1 MNPINKREDLAMGSD
16 SKAPVLFKDEYE
28 LWVARFRLFIKRK
41 DKSNLILKS
50 IDYGAKP
57 LPMHTVNGT
66 RVVKEVEEMDE
77 AEKTQYLIDLEAQN
91 CLIQA
96 IPNDIYRKLDS
107 YDDSAKS
114 IWDQLE
120 KIMLGSKVGNQL
132 RITTLMDKYEN
143 FKMKDGESLEDAYD
157 RFVILMNDMKK
168 NRIPRSEMDFSVKFI
183 NNLSLEWK
191 PFTRFVK
198 QHKALNELKVYEVY
212 ENLKLFEEEVEEA
225 VLEKQKKEKA
235 EQESLALLTERK
247 KGKRVI
253 KKGKANVFEV
263 DDEEDEEESEDEERD
278 LMFQSLLTLTE
289 AYKKKYYNRSG
300 SNNRK
305 GAFRGRSL
313 IRSGNQNQ
321 GQMYAPRTQGTYID
335 IYATK
340 GVEEEK
346 EAVEVADEK
355 KKNENITCFK
365 CGKKGH
371 VARVCP
377 AKMSKVEIL
386 RKKLELAEKQEQG
399 LVLMAD
405 DEEWLD
411 VSDTEDQAQMCFMG
425 LLEEESDEEEA
436 EVSDPLMVNDS
447 KFIEYKNKLLEMTNP
462 IHMKNQEMEVVISKQ
477 NQEITDLTQ
486 QRDSLFSTVEKLN
499 ESVTELE
506 DLKQQNKILKSEID
520 FLTLSLNSE
529 KDNVTSLNKTISEL
543 NFKLY
548 KIGQSEHT
556 FFLNKPYADR
566 DLFSKEGLG
575 FKNPQYLKK
584 ALEEK
589 PAFYNLTDLRM
600 SARFP
605 ILKGFEMNEEFSE
618 MQEMKKHDPLYH
630 GDKYHRVKFVYSSEN
645 LRIKSPNTMNTSE
658 MFLQSESQ
666 CEYDGILKPYVP
678 TLELEDKISKLERK
692 IKELSEQ
699 NDILLS
705 KNKNFLTWNSSET
718 DSKDLVSEILD
729 DLVSSVSNSIFDIPD
744 SQSDSASKDSSI
756 TQKSFSKLYSDGL
769 DDVQE
774 ELFRVVTSDGYVEYK
789 EASAI
794 SSTDVVKPYQL
805 ESDDDTQ
812 PVISETSKPQNTTTS
827 QFTNGSSSPISL
839 ISSDNSDSNEIA
851 CLNKKHESYKKQAEN
866 TINQLRVE
874 LARQKC
880 DSKFWLSKCT
890 SLTKSHDRLVDRLS
904 VYEEGLH
911 YAGKSQTIEAPAVT
925 ESYLKSIRFTQ
936 GVKSMLRNF
945 QKQLDLKKNIITQSQ
960 TSHTK
965 PKPFDICANVSAE
978 RVVHASKKR
987 QKKKPRIQSR
997 KDSSSMQF
1005 SSNVVTPINRRS
1017 HFLFNK
1023 SHVPFHTTMINKKAT
1038 MISSTSSNSQHMDET
1053 HTKFI
1058 NSSELHSS
1066 VSTFVPFRKSIASHK
1081 WYLDSG
1087 CSKHMTGRKEILS
1100 NYTEEYGGSVK
1111 FGNNELAP
1119 VVGHG
1124 DIVCKDITIQ
1134 NVAHVVGL
1142 NHNLFSIGKF
1152 CDKDLEVYFKKR
1164 RCVVR
1169 TEAGR
1174 ELLVGSRRTNLYT
1187 IRLQHKLQ
1195 SMSPCF
1201 LTRSSLRQAVL
1212 WHKRLSHLNFRYIDK
1227 IVKHQLVSGIPMI
1240 KFEQEEMCPGCE
1252 KGKMKRVSHPPK
1264 PEQGS
1269 KSPLSLLHMDLCG
1282 PMKFQSLAG
1291 RKYILVIVDDFSRYT
1306 WTKFLKSKDET
1317 SSLII
1322 NFIKAVQNGVVE
1334 RRNRTL
1340 VEAAR
1345 SMLAESQLPQYLWA
1359 EAVNTACYTQNR
1371 SIIHRRFGKTPYH
1384 ILFGRVPSVGH
1395 FKVFGCKCFVLN
1407 ESENRGKFGPKSD
1420 ELIFVGYS
1428 ESSIA
1433 YRVLNKQKRVVSE
1446 SINVRFDPIT
1456 ELSSD
1461 CVDPA
1466 LLRPDE
1472 MIMILNLYLVNRFQ
1486 DQDQE
1491 TNESVLQSTDLVTY
1505 LGPTSGIRADTSSH
1519 FLLKK
1524 NLVILSL
1531 LILWLFKLRIT
1542 TLIPAL
1548 LESLLGLT
1556 KTTSLF
1562 GKPGWNFSSLVLIP
1576 RFLTFWN
1583 DEDRRLVN
1591 IDTKARSLI
1600 AMSLPDDVFHSVC
1613 HLRSAKEI
1621 WDTLCVQYEG
1631 TAVLMESR
1639 KIFLVRQY
1647 ESFIHQKD
1655 ETLSQLHQ
1663 RFNCLLIDLKTI
1675 GTTYSNSEVVTKFME
1690 ALPEHWEIYTSCL
1703 TMSKDIKT
1711 LTLSELYGILLNRE
1725 QQKKLKKNLIRD
1737 SKESKSTS
1745 VALVSD
1751 SVPPVAATSSSV
1763 TITELESS
1771 DSDMSEDPEFNES
1784 LALLTKSFKKF
1795 AKKGNFHKKK
1805 HLSITDKPKSDPV
1818 DKATAICYN
1827 CQGKGHFAND
1837 CRYRKSQFAPSSAK
1851 SSSKNPKYQR
1861 LKEKYKK
1868 MKTQRKGKGL
1878 IAEDCDWDDVSSD
1891 DSSDEE
1897 DTQVPLMAII
1907 EEPML
1912 ALMAKIEEVPEEIPP
1927 QDPKASSSTT
1937 PEASTSATGSS
1948 SQVPIPLIPLESLT
1962 QLDLVTLDLYKALNG
1977 KTSAEKMNIDLR
1989 GQLKECQEKLKQL
2002 TIVEENYKDQV
2013 SVNKTLCIERELA
2026 LAAKEKALAQLNAE
2040 KVTIKGWSDASEKVD
2055 EILASGRPDK
2065 SKRGLGFF
2073 RGYKK
2078 EETKSDSSML
2088 KFGKFVSSIPLPN
2101 TSENTPSS
2109 SSSNTHPEGAPK
2121 SKKKTVKDKSKTETP
2136 SKTKSPKPKNKVLG
2150 GGPSVSGTKSLSQ
2163 SSAPRLK
2170 IDLKQT
2176 TKEKTPIP
2184 PMSNAKGILGAGPAH
2199 LKFKNFLDH
2208 TKRFQY
2214 RKCYHCGL
2222 NDHIASK
2229 CSVATKAE
2237 KSAKVK
2243 KIPKTEKSVKGKKV
2257 VKTVSSVKTPASC
2270 TDTSV
2275 KADTDSTSP
2284 TDNSGSIDKGIWYLD
2299 SGCSR
2304 HMTGSKSVL
2313 TNYREERGPAV
2324 TFGGNGKGQTR
2335 GYGTLTNGVTTFKR
2349 VAYVEGLMH
2358 NLLSISQLC
2367 DKNHK
2372 VSFSKKK
2379 CKVKNRK
2386 KEVILNGVRHADIYI
2401 INMNTS
2407 TDNFCFVSRAS
2418 SDMNWLWHKR
2428 LSHLNFKTLNQLCIN
2443 NLVIGLPDY
2452 RYTKESLCAACEKGK
2467 QTRASFKSKQIS
2479 SISSPLQLLH
2489 MDLFGPVNVQSIG
2502 GKKYTLVIVDE
2513 YSRYTWVFFLRAKS
2527 DAPEEIILFV
2537 RKMEK
2542 LNNLTVRSIRSDH
2555 GTEFKNSTLE
2565 SFFEQKGIS
2574 QNFSSVRTPQQNGVA
2589 ERRNRTLI
2597 EAARSM
2603 LSEANLTT
2611 QLWAEAVNTACY
2623 TQNRSLIVKRFRRT
2637 VYELFRNRKPS
2648 IKHLHIFGCVCYI
2661 LNNKDSLGKFDSKSD
2676 DGIFLGYSSI
2686 SKTYRVFNKR
2696 RQAIE
2701 ETIHVKFDESG
2712 PTFPHPND
2720 NTEINQWADSFF
2732 QVPEPP
2738 IADPSPQD
2746 LPDGFEENPIPP
2758 SEITTPPLINATPIT
2773 QITPPEPDQPT
2784 NSEDFSQ
2791 STVSEP
2797 SPTNLL
2803 PDPSSNEAST
2813 SGQVYQPPA
2822 LRWTKDHP
2830 IDQVLG
2836 NPSSGVKTR
2845 RQAGNVCLYVNFISE
2860 NEPKEIDDA
2869 LRDPAWVSAMQEELA
2884 EFIRNNVWLLV
2895 PRPRKRTI
2903 IGSKWIFRN
2912 KLDEI
2917 GTIIRNKARLVAQ
2930 GYRQEEGIDYDETFA
2945 PVARLEAIRLFLAFA
2960 AHMNFKVYQMD
2971 IKNAFLN
2978 GKLNEEVYVAQ
2989 PPGFVDPKFP
2999 DHVYKLNKALYGL
3012 KQAPRAWYDTLST
3025 FLLSKGF
3032 VRGKIDSTLFL
3043 KKYPKHILLVQIYV
3057 DDIIFGSTNPKLCE
3071 KFELLMKSEYKMSMM
3086 GELTFFLGLQIKQSE
3101 KGIFINQ
3108 GKYVH
3113 EMLKKF
3119 DLTSCTPMKTPM
3131 APPLSL
3137 DKDSKGKP
3145 VDVTLYR
3152 GMIGSLLYL
3161 TASRPDIM
3169 YSTCLCARYQAEPKE
3184 SHLTAVKRIFRYL
3197 KGTPNMGLWYSKDSG
3212 FDLTAYSDSD
3222 FAGCKIDRKSTTG
3235 GCHLLGG
3242 KLVSWTSKKQNSVS
3256 TSTAEAE
3263 YVAAG
3268 ICCAQVLWLRNQL
3281 QDYDIQLSKIPI
3293 YCDNTSAIA
3302 IANNPVLHSKTKHI
3316 EVRYHFI
3323 RDHVM
3328 NGDIELHFVPT
3339 EYQLADLFTKP
3350 LDVTRFNM
3358 LLSELGMLNPEE

>member
-1 MNPINKREDLAMGSD
+1 MALQAKDNYFDTGSAGKPPRFNKDNFSLWKTRMELFLSGSD
-16 SKAPVLFKDEYE
+16 PQIPYFLE
-28 LWVARFRLFIKRK
+28 
-41 DKSNLILKS
+41 
-50 IDYGAKP
+50 
-57 LPMHTVNGT
+57 NG
-66 RVVKEVEEMDE
+66 
-77 AEKTQYLIDLEAQN
+77 
-91 CLIQA
+91 
-96 IPNDIYRKLDS
+96 P
-107 YDDSAKS
+107 
-114 IWDQLE
+114 
-120 KIMLGSKVGNQL
+120 
-132 RITTLMDKYEN
+132 
-143 FKMKDGESLEDAYD
+143 
-157 RFVILMNDMKK
+157 
-168 NRIPRSEMDFSVKFI
+168 
-183 NNLSLEWK
+183 
-191 PFTRFVK
+191 
-198 QHKALNELKVYEVY
+198 H
-212 ENLKLFEEEVEEA
+212 
-225 VLEKQKKEKA
+225 
-235 EQESLALLTERK
+235 
-247 KGKRVI
+247 
-253 KKGKANVFEV
+253 
-263 DDEEDEEESEDEERD
+263 
-278 LMFQSLLTLTE
+278 
-289 AYKKKYYNRSG
+289 
-300 SNNRK
+300 
-305 GAFRGRSL
+305 
-313 IRSGNQNQ
+313 
-321 GQMYAPRTQGTYID
+321 
-335 IYATK
+335 
-340 GVEEEK
+340 
-346 EAVEVADEK
+346 
-355 KKNENITCFK
+355 
-365 CGKKGH
+365 
-371 VARVCP
+371 
-377 AKMSKVEIL
+377 
-386 RKKLELAEKQEQG
+386 
-399 LVLMAD
+399 
-405 DEEWLD
+405 
-411 VSDTEDQAQMCFMG
+411 
-425 LLEEESDEEEA
+425 
-436 EVSDPLMVNDS
+436 
-447 KFIEYKNKLLEMTNP
+447 
-462 IHMKNQEMEVVISKQ
+462 
-477 NQEITDLTQ
+477 
-486 QRDSLFSTVEKLN
+486 
-499 ESVTELE
+499 
-506 DLKQQNKILKSEID
+506 
-520 FLTLSLNSE
+520 
-529 KDNVTSLNKTISEL
+529 
-543 NFKLY
+543 
-548 KIGQSEHT
+548 
-556 FFLNKPYADR
+556 
-566 DLFSKEGLG
+566 
-575 FKNPQYLKK
+575 
-584 ALEEK
+584 
-589 PAFYNLTDLRM
+589 
-600 SARFP
+600 
-605 ILKGFEMNEEFSE
+605 
-618 MQEMKKHDPLYH
+618 
-630 GDKYHRVKFVYSSEN
+630 
-645 LRIKSPNTMNTSE
+645 
-658 MFLQSESQ
+658 
-666 CEYDGILKPYVP
+666 VP
-678 TLELEDKISKLERK
+678 TQTVHPIPAAGGQPAVPEREL
-692 IKELSEQ
+692 
-699 NDILLS
+699 
-705 KNKNFLTWNSSET
+705 
-718 DSKDLVSEILD
+718 
-729 DLVSSVSNSIFDIPD
+729 
-744 SQSDSASKDSSI
+744 
-756 TQKSFSKLYSDGL
+756 
-769 DDVQE
+769 
-774 ELFRVVTSDGYVEYK
+774 
-789 EASAI
+789 
-794 SSTDVVKPYQL
+794 VKP
-805 ESDDDTQ
+805 
-812 PVISETSKPQNTTTS
+812 
-827 QFTNGSSSPISL
+827 
-839 ISSDNSDSNEIA
+839 
-851 CLNKKHESYKKQAEN
+851 
-866 TINQLRVE
+866 
-874 LARQKC
+874 
-880 DSKFWLSKCT
+880 
-890 SLTKSHDRLVDRLS
+890 
-904 VYEEGLH
+904 
-911 YAGKSQTIEAPAVT
+911 VT
-925 ESYLKSIRFTQ
+925 
-936 GVKSMLRNF
+936 
-945 QKQLDLKKNIITQSQ
+945 D
-960 TSHTK
+960 
-965 PKPFDICANVSAE
+965 
-978 RVVHASKKR
+978 
-987 QKKKPRIQSR
+987 
-997 KDSSSMQF
+997 
-1005 SSNVVTPINRRS
+1005 
-1017 HFLFNK
+1017 
-1023 SHVPFHTTMINKKAT
+1023 
-1038 MISSTSSNSQHMDET
+1038 
-1053 HTKFI
+1053 
-1058 NSSELHSS
+1058 
-1066 VSTFVPFRKSIASHK
+1066 
-1081 WYLDSG
+1081 
-1087 CSKHMTGRKEILS
+1087 
-1100 NYTEEYGGSVK
+1100 
-1111 FGNNELAP
+1111 
-1119 VVGHG
+1119 
-1124 DIVCKDITIQ
+1124 
-1134 NVAHVVGL
+1134 
-1142 NHNLFSIGKF
+1142 
-1152 CDKDLEVYFKKR
+1152 
-1164 RCVVR
+1164 
-1169 TEAGR
+1169 
-1174 ELLVGSRRTNLYT
+1174 
-1187 IRLQHKLQ
+1187 
-1195 SMSPCF
+1195 
-1201 LTRSSLRQAVL
+1201 
-1212 WHKRLSHLNFRYIDK
+1212 
-1227 IVKHQLVSGIPMI
+1227 
-1240 KFEQEEMCPGCE
+1240 
-1252 KGKMKRVSHPPK
+1252 
-1264 PEQGS
+1264 
-1269 KSPLSLLHMDLCG
+1269 
-1282 PMKFQSLAG
+1282 
-1291 RKYILVIVDDFSRYT
+1291 
-1306 WTKFLKSKDET
+1306 
-1317 SSLII
+1317 
-1322 NFIKAVQNGVVE
+1322 
-1334 RRNRTL
+1334 
-1340 VEAAR
+1340 
-1345 SMLAESQLPQYLWA
+1345 
-1359 EAVNTACYTQNR
+1359 
-1371 SIIHRRFGKTPYH
+1371 
-1384 ILFGRVPSVGH
+1384 
-1395 FKVFGCKCFVLN
+1395 
-1407 ESENRGKFGPKSD
+1407 
-1420 ELIFVGYS
+1420 
-1428 ESSIA
+1428 
-1433 YRVLNKQKRVVSE
+1433 
-1446 SINVRFDPIT
+1446 
-1456 ELSSD
+1456 
-1461 CVDPA
+1461 
-1466 LLRPDE
+1466 
-1472 MIMILNLYLVNRFQ
+1472 
-1486 DQDQE
+1486 
-1491 TNESVLQSTDLVTY
+1491 
-1505 LGPTSGIRADTSSH
+1505 
-1519 FLLKK
+1519 
-1524 NLVILSL
+1524 
-1531 LILWLFKLRIT
+1531 
-1542 TLIPAL
+1542 
-1548 LESLLGLT
+1548 
-1556 KTTSLF
+1556 
-1562 GKPGWNFSSLVLIP
+1562 
-1576 RFLTFWN
+1576 WN

-1703 TMSKDIKT
+1703 TMSKDINT

-1751 SVPPVAATSSSV
+1751 SVPPVAASSSSV

-1784 LALLTKSFKKF
+1784 LALLTRSFKKF

-1805 HLSITDKPKSDPV
+1805 HLSITDKPKSDST

-1897 DTQVPLMAII
+1897 DTQVALMAII
-1907 EEPML
+1907 EEPTL

-1927 QDPKASSSTT
+1927 QDPEASSSTT
-1937 PEASTSATGSS
+1937 PEASTSATDSS
-1948 SQVPIPLIPLESLT
+1948 SQ
-1962 QLDLVTLDLYKALNG
+1962 
-1977 KTSAEKMNIDLR
+1977 
-1989 GQLKECQEKLKQL
+1989 
-2002 TIVEENYKDQV
+2002 
-2013 SVNKTLCIERELA
+2013 
-2026 LAAKEKALAQLNAE
+2026 
-2040 KVTIKGWSDASEKVD
+2040 
-2055 EILASGRPDK
+2055 
-2065 SKRGLGFF
+2065 
-2073 RGYKK
+2073 
-2078 EETKSDSSML
+2078 
-2088 KFGKFVSSIPLPN
+2088 
-2101 TSENTPSS
+2101 
-2109 SSSNTHPEGAPK
+2109 
-2121 SKKKTVKDKSKTETP
+2121 
-2136 SKTKSPKPKNKVLG
+2136 
-2150 GGPSVSGTKSLSQ
+2150 
-2163 SSAPRLK
+2163 
-2170 IDLKQT
+2170 
-2176 TKEKTPIP
+2176 
-2184 PMSNAKGILGAGPAH
+2184 
-2199 LKFKNFLDH
+2199 
-2208 TKRFQY
+2208 
-2214 RKCYHCGL
+2214 
-2222 NDHIASK
+2222 
-2229 CSVATKAE
+2229 
-2237 KSAKVK
+2237 
-2243 KIPKTEKSVKGKKV
+2243 
-2257 VKTVSSVKTPASC
+2257 
-2270 TDTSV
+2270 
-2275 KADTDSTSP
+2275 
-2284 TDNSGSIDKGIWYLD
+2284 DKGIWYLD

-2324 TFGGNGKGQTR
+2324 TFGGNGRGQTR

-2418 SDMNWLWHKR
+2418 TDMNWLWHKR

-2443 NLVIGLPDY
+2443 NLVIGLPDF
-2452 RYTKESLCAACEKGK
+2452 RYTKESLCSACEKGK

-2603 LSEANLTT
+2603 LSEANLAT
-2611 QLWAEAVNTACY
+2611 QFWAEAVNTACY

-2637 VYELFRNRKPS
+2637 AYELFRNRKPS

-2661 LNNKDSLGKFDSKSD
+2661 LNNKDNLGKFDSKSD

-2746 LPDGFEENPIPP
+2746 LPDGFEEDPLPP
-2758 SEITTPPLINATPIT
+2758 TDITTPPLINATPIT

-2791 STVSEP
+2791 TTVSEP

-2917 GTIIRNKARLVAQ
+2917 GTIIRNKARLMAQ

>member
-1 MNPINKREDLAMGSD
+1 MYRLNAFSFDTA
-16 SKAPVLFKDEYE
+16 E
-28 LWVARFRLFIKRK
+28 L
-41 DKSNLILKS
+41 
-50 IDYGAKP
+50 
-57 LPMHTVNGT
+57 M
-66 RVVKEVEEMDE
+66 
-77 AEKTQYLIDLEAQN
+77 
-91 CLIQA
+91 
-96 IPNDIYRKLDS
+96 KL
-107 YDDSAKS
+107 
-114 IWDQLE
+114 
-120 KIMLGSKVGNQL
+120 M
-132 RITTLMDKYEN
+132 R
-143 FKMKDGESLEDAYD
+143 
-157 RFVILMNDMKK
+157 
-168 NRIPRSEMDFSVKFI
+168 
-183 NNLSLEWK
+183 
-191 PFTRFVK
+191 
-198 QHKALNELKVYEVY
+198 
-212 ENLKLFEEEVEEA
+212 
-225 VLEKQKKEKA
+225 
-235 EQESLALLTERK
+235 
-247 KGKRVI
+247 
-253 KKGKANVFEV
+253 
-263 DDEEDEEESEDEERD
+263 
-278 LMFQSLLTLTE
+278 
-289 AYKKKYYNRSG
+289 
-300 SNNRK
+300 
-305 GAFRGRSL
+305 
-313 IRSGNQNQ
+313 
-321 GQMYAPRTQGTYID
+321 
-335 IYATK
+335 
-340 GVEEEK
+340 
-346 EAVEVADEK
+346 
-355 KKNENITCFK
+355 
-365 CGKKGH
+365 
-371 VARVCP
+371 
-377 AKMSKVEIL
+377 
-386 RKKLELAEKQEQG
+386 
-399 LVLMAD
+399 
-405 DEEWLD
+405 
-411 VSDTEDQAQMCFMG
+411 
-425 LLEEESDEEEA
+425 
-436 EVSDPLMVNDS
+436 
-447 KFIEYKNKLLEMTNP
+447 
-462 IHMKNQEMEVVISKQ
+462 Q
-477 NQEITDLTQ
+477 NQELMQ
-486 QRDSLFSTVEKLN
+486 QLMPWSMGMHSQY
-499 ESVTELE
+499 S
-506 DLKQQNKILKSEID
+506 SASGH
-520 FLTLSLNSE
+520 LS
-529 KDNVTSLNKTISEL
+529 
-543 NFKLY
+543 
-548 KIGQSEHT
+548 
-556 FFLNKPYADR
+556 
-566 DLFSKEGLG
+566 
-575 FKNPQYLKK
+575 
-584 ALEEK
+584 
-589 PAFYNLTDLRM
+589 
-600 SARFP
+600 SAR
-605 ILKGFEMNEEFSE
+605 IKL
-618 MQEMKKHDPLYH
+618 LA
-630 GDKYHRVKFVYSSEN
+630 SSG
-645 LRIKSPNTMNTSE
+645 LLGSTTLDHVSCLICKLGKQHALPFQPND
-658 MFLQSESQ
+658 FQ
-666 CEYDGILKPYVP
+666 
-678 TLELEDKISKLERK
+678 
-692 IKELSEQ
+692 
-699 NDILLS
+699 
-705 KNKNFLTWNSSET
+705 
-718 DSKDLVSEILD
+718 
-729 DLVSSVSNSIFDIPD
+729 
-744 SQSDSASKDSSI
+744 SASSFDLIHSDVWGPTPHPSI
-756 TQKSFSKLYSDGL
+756 GGAF
-769 DDVQE
+769 
-774 ELFRVVTSDGYVEYK
+774 
-789 EASAI
+789 
-794 SSTDVVKPYQL
+794 
-805 ESDDDTQ
+805 
-812 PVISETSKPQNTTTS
+812 
-827 QFTNGSSSPISL
+827 SL
-839 ISSDNSDSNEIA
+839 I
-851 CLNKKHESYKKQAEN
+851 K
-866 TINQLRVE
+866 T
-874 LARQKC
+874 
-880 DSKFWLSKCT
+880 
-890 SLTKSHDRLVDRLS
+890 
-904 VYEEGLH
+904 
-911 YAGKSQTIEAPAVT
+911 
-925 ESYLKSIRFTQ
+925 
-936 GVKSMLRNF
+936 
-945 QKQLDLKKNIITQSQ
+945 
-960 TSHTK
+960 
-965 PKPFDICANVSAE
+965 
-978 RVVHASKKR
+978 
-987 QKKKPRIQSR
+987 KKPS
-997 KDSSSMQF
+997 
-1005 SSNVVTPINRRS
+1005 
-1017 HFLFNK
+1017 
-1023 SHVPFHTTMINKKAT
+1023 
-1038 MISSTSSNSQHMDET
+1038 
-1053 HTKFI
+1053 
-1058 NSSELHSS
+1058 
-1066 VSTFVPFRKSIASHK
+1066 
-1081 WYLDSG
+1081 
-1087 CSKHMTGRKEILS
+1087 
-1100 NYTEEYGGSVK
+1100 
-1111 FGNNELAP
+1111 
-1119 VVGHG
+1119 
-1124 DIVCKDITIQ
+1124 
-1134 NVAHVVGL
+1134 
-1142 NHNLFSIGKF
+1142 
-1152 CDKDLEVYFKKR
+1152 
-1164 RCVVR
+1164 
-1169 TEAGR
+1169 
-1174 ELLVGSRRTNLYT
+1174 
-1187 IRLQHKLQ
+1187 
-1195 SMSPCF
+1195 
-1201 LTRSSLRQAVL
+1201 
-1212 WHKRLSHLNFRYIDK
+1212 
-1227 IVKHQLVSGIPMI
+1227 
-1240 KFEQEEMCPGCE
+1240 
-1252 KGKMKRVSHPPK
+1252 
-1264 PEQGS
+1264 
-1269 KSPLSLLHMDLCG
+1269 
-1282 PMKFQSLAG
+1282 
-1291 RKYILVIVDDFSRYT
+1291 
-1306 WTKFLKSKDET
+1306 
-1317 SSLII
+1317 
-1322 NFIKAVQNGVVE
+1322 
-1334 RRNRTL
+1334 
-1340 VEAAR
+1340 
-1345 SMLAESQLPQYLWA
+1345 
-1359 EAVNTACYTQNR
+1359 
-1371 SIIHRRFGKTPYH
+1371 
-1384 ILFGRVPSVGH
+1384 
-1395 FKVFGCKCFVLN
+1395 
-1407 ESENRGKFGPKSD
+1407 
-1420 ELIFVGYS
+1420 
-1428 ESSIA
+1428 
-1433 YRVLNKQKRVVSE
+1433 
-1446 SINVRFDPIT
+1446 
-1456 ELSSD
+1456 
-1461 CVDPA
+1461 
-1466 LLRPDE
+1466 
-1472 MIMILNLYLVNRFQ
+1472 
-1486 DQDQE
+1486 
-1491 TNESVLQSTDLVTY
+1491 
-1505 LGPTSGIRADTSSH
+1505 
-1519 FLLKK
+1519 K
-1524 NLVILSL
+1524 NLVILSSYSM
-1531 LILWLFKLRIT
+1531 
-1542 TLIPAL
+1542 AL
-1548 LESLLGLT
+1548 QAKDNYFDTGSA
-1556 KTTSLF
+1556 
-1562 GKPGWNFSSLVLIP
+1562 GKPPRFNKDNFSLWKTRMELFLSGSDPQIPYFLENGPHVPTQTVHPIPTAAGQPAVPERQLVKP
-1576 RFLTFWN
+1576 VTDWN

-1737 SKESKSTS
+1737 SKDTKSNS

-1751 SVPPVAATSSSV
+1751 SVPTVATSSSV

-1784 LALLTKSFKKF
+1784 LALLTRSFKKF

-1805 HLSITDKPKSDPV
+1805 HLTITDKPKSDPV

-1897 DTQVPLMAII
+1897 DTQVALMAII
-1907 EEPML
+1907 EEPTL

-1927 QDPKASSSTT
+1927 QDPEASSSTT
-1937 PEASTSATGSS
+1937 PEASISATDSS

-1989 GQLKECQEKLKQL
+1989 GQLKECQEKIKQL
-2002 TIVEENYKDQV
+2002 TILEENYKDQV
-2013 SVNKTLCIERELA
+2013 TVNKTLCIERELA

-2055 EILASGRPDK
+2055 EILASGRSDK
-2065 SKRGLGFF
+2065 SKRGLGFTH
-2073 RGYKK
+2073 RYKY
-2078 EETKSDSSML
+2078 EEPKYESSML
-2088 KFGKFVSSIPLPN
+2088 KFGKFVSSTPIPN
-2101 TSENTPSS
+2101 ASENIPS
-2109 SSSNTHPEGAPK
+2109 SSSNTHSEGAPK
-2121 SKKKTVKDKSKTETP
+2121 SKKNTVKEKSKTVTP

-2150 GGPSVSGTKSLSQ
+2150 GGPSVSGSKSFSQ
-2163 SSAPRLK
+2163 NPAPRLK
-2170 IDLKQT
+2170 IDLKQKT
-2176 TKEKTPIP
+2176 QEKKPIP

-2229 CSVATKAE
+2229 CPDATKAE

-2257 VKTVSSVKTPASC
+2257 VKTVPSVKTPASC

-2284 TDNSGSIDKGIWYLD
+2284 TDTSGSIDKGIWYLD

-2313 TNYREERGPAV
+2313 SNYREERGPAV

-2349 VAYVEGLMH
+2349 VAYVESLMH

-2379 CKVKNRK
+2379 CKVKNKR
-2386 KEVILNGVRHADIYI
+2386 KEVILTGVRHADIYI

-2418 SDMNWLWHKR
+2418 SDTNWLWHKR

-2443 NLVIGLPDY
+2443 NLVIGLPDF
-2452 RYTKESLCAACEKGK
+2452 RYTKVSLCSACEKGK

-2489 MDLFGPVNVQSIG
+2489 MDLFGPVNVQSIA

-2513 YSRYTWVFFLRAKS
+2513 FSRYTWVFFLRSKS

-2537 RKMEK
+2537 RKMER

-2565 SFFEQKGIS
+2565 TFFDQKGIS

-2603 LSEANLTT
+2603 LSEANLAT
-2611 QLWAEAVNTACY
+2611 QFWAEAVNTACY

-2637 VYELFRNRKPS
+2637 PYELFRNRKPS
-2648 IKHLHIFGCVCYI
+2648 IEHLHIFGCVCYI
-2661 LNNKDSLGKFDSKSD
+2661 LNNKDNLGKFDSKSD

-2720 NTEINQWADSFF
+2720 NSEINQWADSFF
-2732 QVPEPP
+2732 QIPEPP

-2746 LPDGFEENPIPP
+2746 LPDGFEEDPHIPP
-2758 SEITTPPLINATPIT
+2758 TETSSPPLINATPIT
-2773 QITPPEPDQPT
+2773 QITPSEPDQPT

-2791 STVSEP
+2791 TTVSEP
-2797 SPTNLL
+2797 TPTNLL
-2803 PDPSSNEAST
+2803 PDPSVNEAST

-2836 NPSSGVKTR
+2836 NPSSGIKTR
-2845 RQAGNVCLYVNFISE
+2845 RQSGNVCLYVNFISE

-2869 LRDPAWVSAMQEELA
+2869 LHDPAWVSAMQEELA

-2903 IGSKWIFRN
+2903 IGSKWVFRN

-3086 GELTFFLGLQIKQSE
+3086 GKLTFFLGLQIKQSE

-3131 APPLSL
+3131 APPLTL
-3137 DKDSKGKP
+3137 DKDSKGKS

-3161 TASRPDIM
+3161 TASRLDIM

-3197 KGTPNMGLWYSKDSG
+3197 KGTPNLGLWYSKDSG

-3242 KLVSWTSKKQNSVS
+3242 KLVSWNSKKQNSVS

-3339 EYQLADLFTKP
+3339 EYQFADLFTKP
-3350 LDVTRFNM
+3350 LDVTHFNM
-3358 LLSELGMLNPEE
+3358 LISELGMLNPDD

>member
-1 MNPINKREDLAMGSD
+1 MALQAKDNYFDTGSAGKPPRFNKDNFSLWKTRMELFLSGSD
-16 SKAPVLFKDEYE
+16 PQIPYF
-28 LWVARFRLFIKRK
+28 
-41 DKSNLILKS
+41 
-50 IDYGAKP
+50 
-57 LPMHTVNGT
+57 
-66 RVVKEVEEMDE
+66 
-77 AEKTQYLIDLEAQN
+77 LE
-91 CLIQA
+91 
-96 IPNDIYRKLDS
+96 
-107 YDDSAKS
+107 
-114 IWDQLE
+114 
-120 KIMLGSKVGNQL
+120 
-132 RITTLMDKYEN
+132 
-143 FKMKDGESLEDAYD
+143 
-157 RFVILMNDMKK
+157 
-168 NRIPRSEMDFSVKFI
+168 NRP
-183 NNLSLEWK
+183 
-191 PFTRFVK
+191 
-198 QHKALNELKVYEVY
+198 H
-212 ENLKLFEEEVEEA
+212 
-225 VLEKQKKEKA
+225 
-235 EQESLALLTERK
+235 
-247 KGKRVI
+247 
-253 KKGKANVFEV
+253 
-263 DDEEDEEESEDEERD
+263 
-278 LMFQSLLTLTE
+278 
-289 AYKKKYYNRSG
+289 
-300 SNNRK
+300 
-305 GAFRGRSL
+305 
-313 IRSGNQNQ
+313 
-321 GQMYAPRTQGTYID
+321 
-335 IYATK
+335 
-340 GVEEEK
+340 
-346 EAVEVADEK
+346 
-355 KKNENITCFK
+355 
-365 CGKKGH
+365 
-371 VARVCP
+371 
-377 AKMSKVEIL
+377 
-386 RKKLELAEKQEQG
+386 
-399 LVLMAD
+399 
-405 DEEWLD
+405 
-411 VSDTEDQAQMCFMG
+411 
-425 LLEEESDEEEA
+425 
-436 EVSDPLMVNDS
+436 
-447 KFIEYKNKLLEMTNP
+447 
-462 IHMKNQEMEVVISKQ
+462 
-477 NQEITDLTQ
+477 
-486 QRDSLFSTVEKLN
+486 
-499 ESVTELE
+499 
-506 DLKQQNKILKSEID
+506 
-520 FLTLSLNSE
+520 
-529 KDNVTSLNKTISEL
+529 
-543 NFKLY
+543 
-548 KIGQSEHT
+548 
-556 FFLNKPYADR
+556 
-566 DLFSKEGLG
+566 
-575 FKNPQYLKK
+575 
-584 ALEEK
+584 
-589 PAFYNLTDLRM
+589 
-600 SARFP
+600 
-605 ILKGFEMNEEFSE
+605 
-618 MQEMKKHDPLYH
+618 
-630 GDKYHRVKFVYSSEN
+630 
-645 LRIKSPNTMNTSE
+645 
-658 MFLQSESQ
+658 
-666 CEYDGILKPYVP
+666 VP
-678 TLELEDKISKLERK
+678 TQIVHPIPAAGGQPALPEREL
-692 IKELSEQ
+692 
-699 NDILLS
+699 
-705 KNKNFLTWNSSET
+705 
-718 DSKDLVSEILD
+718 
-729 DLVSSVSNSIFDIPD
+729 
-744 SQSDSASKDSSI
+744 
-756 TQKSFSKLYSDGL
+756 
-769 DDVQE
+769 
-774 ELFRVVTSDGYVEYK
+774 
-789 EASAI
+789 
-794 SSTDVVKPYQL
+794 VKP
-805 ESDDDTQ
+805 
-812 PVISETSKPQNTTTS
+812 
-827 QFTNGSSSPISL
+827 
-839 ISSDNSDSNEIA
+839 
-851 CLNKKHESYKKQAEN
+851 
-866 TINQLRVE
+866 
-874 LARQKC
+874 
-880 DSKFWLSKCT
+880 
-890 SLTKSHDRLVDRLS
+890 
-904 VYEEGLH
+904 
-911 YAGKSQTIEAPAVT
+911 VT
-925 ESYLKSIRFTQ
+925 
-936 GVKSMLRNF
+936 
-945 QKQLDLKKNIITQSQ
+945 D
-960 TSHTK
+960 
-965 PKPFDICANVSAE
+965 
-978 RVVHASKKR
+978 
-987 QKKKPRIQSR
+987 
-997 KDSSSMQF
+997 
-1005 SSNVVTPINRRS
+1005 
-1017 HFLFNK
+1017 
-1023 SHVPFHTTMINKKAT
+1023 
-1038 MISSTSSNSQHMDET
+1038 
-1053 HTKFI
+1053 
-1058 NSSELHSS
+1058 
-1066 VSTFVPFRKSIASHK
+1066 
-1081 WYLDSG
+1081 
-1087 CSKHMTGRKEILS
+1087 
-1100 NYTEEYGGSVK
+1100 
-1111 FGNNELAP
+1111 
-1119 VVGHG
+1119 
-1124 DIVCKDITIQ
+1124 
-1134 NVAHVVGL
+1134 
-1142 NHNLFSIGKF
+1142 
-1152 CDKDLEVYFKKR
+1152 
-1164 RCVVR
+1164 
-1169 TEAGR
+1169 
-1174 ELLVGSRRTNLYT
+1174 
-1187 IRLQHKLQ
+1187 
-1195 SMSPCF
+1195 
-1201 LTRSSLRQAVL
+1201 
-1212 WHKRLSHLNFRYIDK
+1212 
-1227 IVKHQLVSGIPMI
+1227 
-1240 KFEQEEMCPGCE
+1240 
-1252 KGKMKRVSHPPK
+1252 
-1264 PEQGS
+1264 
-1269 KSPLSLLHMDLCG
+1269 
-1282 PMKFQSLAG
+1282 
-1291 RKYILVIVDDFSRYT
+1291 
-1306 WTKFLKSKDET
+1306 
-1317 SSLII
+1317 
-1322 NFIKAVQNGVVE
+1322 
-1334 RRNRTL
+1334 
-1340 VEAAR
+1340 
-1345 SMLAESQLPQYLWA
+1345 
-1359 EAVNTACYTQNR
+1359 
-1371 SIIHRRFGKTPYH
+1371 
-1384 ILFGRVPSVGH
+1384 
-1395 FKVFGCKCFVLN
+1395 
-1407 ESENRGKFGPKSD
+1407 
-1420 ELIFVGYS
+1420 
-1428 ESSIA
+1428 
-1433 YRVLNKQKRVVSE
+1433 
-1446 SINVRFDPIT
+1446 
-1456 ELSSD
+1456 
-1461 CVDPA
+1461 
-1466 LLRPDE
+1466 
-1472 MIMILNLYLVNRFQ
+1472 
-1486 DQDQE
+1486 
-1491 TNESVLQSTDLVTY
+1491 
-1505 LGPTSGIRADTSSH
+1505 
-1519 FLLKK
+1519 
-1524 NLVILSL
+1524 
-1531 LILWLFKLRIT
+1531 
-1542 TLIPAL
+1542 
-1548 LESLLGLT
+1548 
-1556 KTTSLF
+1556 
-1562 GKPGWNFSSLVLIP
+1562 
-1576 RFLTFWN
+1576 WN

-1690 ALPEHWEIYTSCL
+1690 ALPEHWEVYTSCL

-1751 SVPPVAATSSSV
+1751 SVPPVATASSSV
-1763 TITELESS
+1763 TITEIESS
-1771 DSDMSEDPEFNES
+1771 DSEMSEDPDFNES
-1784 LALLTKSFKKF
+1784 LALLTKSFKRF
-1795 AKKGNFHKKK
+1795 AKKGSFHKKK
-1805 HLSITDKPKSDPV
+1805 PLSITDKPKSDPV

-1837 CRYRKSQFAPSSAK
+1837 CRYRKK
-1851 SSSKNPKYQR
+1851 
-1861 LKEKYKK
+1861 
-1868 MKTQRKGKGL
+1868 
-1878 IAEDCDWDDVSSD
+1878 DCDWDDVSSD

-1897 DTQVPLMAII
+1897 ETQVALMAII
-1907 EEPML
+1907 EEPIL
-1912 ALMAKIEEVPEEIPP
+1912 ALMAKIEEVPEEVPTP
-1927 QDPKASSSTT
+1927 EAPSPTT
-1937 PEASTSATGSS
+1937 EASTSAT
-1948 SQVPIPLIPLESLT
+1948 E
-1962 QLDLVTLDLYKALNG
+1962 
-1977 KTSAEKMNIDLR
+1977 
-1989 GQLKECQEKLKQL
+1989 
-2002 TIVEENYKDQV
+2002 
-2013 SVNKTLCIERELA
+2013 
-2026 LAAKEKALAQLNAE
+2026 
-2040 KVTIKGWSDASEKVD
+2040 
-2055 EILASGRPDK
+2055 
-2065 SKRGLGFF
+2065 
-2073 RGYKK
+2073 
-2078 EETKSDSSML
+2078 
-2088 KFGKFVSSIPLPN
+2088 
-2101 TSENTPSS
+2101 
-2109 SSSNTHPEGAPK
+2109 
-2121 SKKKTVKDKSKTETP
+2121 
-2136 SKTKSPKPKNKVLG
+2136 
-2150 GGPSVSGTKSLSQ
+2150 
-2163 SSAPRLK
+2163 
-2170 IDLKQT
+2170 
-2176 TKEKTPIP
+2176 
-2184 PMSNAKGILGAGPAH
+2184 
-2199 LKFKNFLDH
+2199 
-2208 TKRFQY
+2208 
-2214 RKCYHCGL
+2214 
-2222 NDHIASK
+2222 
-2229 CSVATKAE
+2229 
-2237 KSAKVK
+2237 
-2243 KIPKTEKSVKGKKV
+2243 
-2257 VKTVSSVKTPASC
+2257 
-2270 TDTSV
+2270 
-2275 KADTDSTSP
+2275 STSQ
-2284 TDNSGSIDKGIWYLD
+2284 DKGIWYLD

-2324 TFGGNGKGQTR
+2324 TFGGNGRGQTR

-2379 CKVKNRK
+2379 CKVKNRR
-2386 KEVILNGVRHADIYI
+2386 KEVILTGVRHADIYI

-2418 SDMNWLWHKR
+2418 TYMNWLWHKR

-2443 NLVIGLPDY
+2443 NLVIGLPDF
-2452 RYTKESLCAACEKGK
+2452 RYTKESLCSACEKGK

-2513 YSRYTWVFFLRAKS
+2513 YSRYTWVFFLRSKS

-2537 RKMEK
+2537 RKMER

-2603 LSEANLTT
+2603 LSEANLAT
-2611 QLWAEAVNTACY
+2611 QFWAEAVNTACY

-2637 VYELFRNRKPS
+2637 AYELFRNRKPS
-2648 IKHLHIFGCVCYI
+2648 IEHLHIFGCVCYI
-2661 LNNKDSLGKFDSKSD
+2661 LNNKDNLGKFDSKSD

-2696 RQAIE
+2696 RQTIE

-2758 SEITTPPLINATPIT
+2758 TDITTPPLINATPIS

-2791 STVSEP
+2791 TTVSEP

-2869 LRDPAWVSAMQEELA
+2869 LRDPAWVSSMQEELA

>member
-1 MNPINKREDLAMGSD
+1 MALQAKDNYFDTGSAGKPPRFNKDNFSLWKTRMELFLSGSD
-16 SKAPVLFKDEYE
+16 PQIPYFLE
-28 LWVARFRLFIKRK
+28 
-41 DKSNLILKS
+41 
-50 IDYGAKP
+50 
-57 LPMHTVNGT
+57 NG
-66 RVVKEVEEMDE
+66 
-77 AEKTQYLIDLEAQN
+77 
-91 CLIQA
+91 
-96 IPNDIYRKLDS
+96 P
-107 YDDSAKS
+107 
-114 IWDQLE
+114 
-120 KIMLGSKVGNQL
+120 
-132 RITTLMDKYEN
+132 
-143 FKMKDGESLEDAYD
+143 
-157 RFVILMNDMKK
+157 
-168 NRIPRSEMDFSVKFI
+168 
-183 NNLSLEWK
+183 
-191 PFTRFVK
+191 
-198 QHKALNELKVYEVY
+198 H
-212 ENLKLFEEEVEEA
+212 
-225 VLEKQKKEKA
+225 
-235 EQESLALLTERK
+235 
-247 KGKRVI
+247 
-253 KKGKANVFEV
+253 
-263 DDEEDEEESEDEERD
+263 
-278 LMFQSLLTLTE
+278 
-289 AYKKKYYNRSG
+289 
-300 SNNRK
+300 
-305 GAFRGRSL
+305 
-313 IRSGNQNQ
+313 
-321 GQMYAPRTQGTYID
+321 
-335 IYATK
+335 
-340 GVEEEK
+340 
-346 EAVEVADEK
+346 
-355 KKNENITCFK
+355 
-365 CGKKGH
+365 
-371 VARVCP
+371 
-377 AKMSKVEIL
+377 
-386 RKKLELAEKQEQG
+386 
-399 LVLMAD
+399 
-405 DEEWLD
+405 
-411 VSDTEDQAQMCFMG
+411 
-425 LLEEESDEEEA
+425 
-436 EVSDPLMVNDS
+436 
-447 KFIEYKNKLLEMTNP
+447 
-462 IHMKNQEMEVVISKQ
+462 
-477 NQEITDLTQ
+477 
-486 QRDSLFSTVEKLN
+486 
-499 ESVTELE
+499 
-506 DLKQQNKILKSEID
+506 
-520 FLTLSLNSE
+520 
-529 KDNVTSLNKTISEL
+529 
-543 NFKLY
+543 
-548 KIGQSEHT
+548 
-556 FFLNKPYADR
+556 
-566 DLFSKEGLG
+566 
-575 FKNPQYLKK
+575 
-584 ALEEK
+584 
-589 PAFYNLTDLRM
+589 
-600 SARFP
+600 
-605 ILKGFEMNEEFSE
+605 
-618 MQEMKKHDPLYH
+618 
-630 GDKYHRVKFVYSSEN
+630 
-645 LRIKSPNTMNTSE
+645 
-658 MFLQSESQ
+658 
-666 CEYDGILKPYVP
+666 VP
-678 TLELEDKISKLERK
+678 TQTVHPIPAAAGQPAVPERQ
-692 IKELSEQ
+692 L
-699 NDILLS
+699 
-705 KNKNFLTWNSSET
+705 
-718 DSKDLVSEILD
+718 
-729 DLVSSVSNSIFDIPD
+729 
-744 SQSDSASKDSSI
+744 
-756 TQKSFSKLYSDGL
+756 
-769 DDVQE
+769 
-774 ELFRVVTSDGYVEYK
+774 
-789 EASAI
+789 
-794 SSTDVVKPYQL
+794 VKP
-805 ESDDDTQ
+805 
-812 PVISETSKPQNTTTS
+812 
-827 QFTNGSSSPISL
+827 
-839 ISSDNSDSNEIA
+839 
-851 CLNKKHESYKKQAEN
+851 
-866 TINQLRVE
+866 
-874 LARQKC
+874 
-880 DSKFWLSKCT
+880 
-890 SLTKSHDRLVDRLS
+890 
-904 VYEEGLH
+904 
-911 YAGKSQTIEAPAVT
+911 VT
-925 ESYLKSIRFTQ
+925 
-936 GVKSMLRNF
+936 
-945 QKQLDLKKNIITQSQ
+945 D
-960 TSHTK
+960 
-965 PKPFDICANVSAE
+965 
-978 RVVHASKKR
+978 
-987 QKKKPRIQSR
+987 
-997 KDSSSMQF
+997 
-1005 SSNVVTPINRRS
+1005 
-1017 HFLFNK
+1017 
-1023 SHVPFHTTMINKKAT
+1023 
-1038 MISSTSSNSQHMDET
+1038 
-1053 HTKFI
+1053 
-1058 NSSELHSS
+1058 
-1066 VSTFVPFRKSIASHK
+1066 
-1081 WYLDSG
+1081 
-1087 CSKHMTGRKEILS
+1087 
-1100 NYTEEYGGSVK
+1100 
-1111 FGNNELAP
+1111 
-1119 VVGHG
+1119 
-1124 DIVCKDITIQ
+1124 
-1134 NVAHVVGL
+1134 
-1142 NHNLFSIGKF
+1142 
-1152 CDKDLEVYFKKR
+1152 
-1164 RCVVR
+1164 
-1169 TEAGR
+1169 
-1174 ELLVGSRRTNLYT
+1174 
-1187 IRLQHKLQ
+1187 
-1195 SMSPCF
+1195 
-1201 LTRSSLRQAVL
+1201 
-1212 WHKRLSHLNFRYIDK
+1212 
-1227 IVKHQLVSGIPMI
+1227 
-1240 KFEQEEMCPGCE
+1240 
-1252 KGKMKRVSHPPK
+1252 
-1264 PEQGS
+1264 
-1269 KSPLSLLHMDLCG
+1269 
-1282 PMKFQSLAG
+1282 
-1291 RKYILVIVDDFSRYT
+1291 
-1306 WTKFLKSKDET
+1306 
-1317 SSLII
+1317 
-1322 NFIKAVQNGVVE
+1322 
-1334 RRNRTL
+1334 
-1340 VEAAR
+1340 
-1345 SMLAESQLPQYLWA
+1345 
-1359 EAVNTACYTQNR
+1359 
-1371 SIIHRRFGKTPYH
+1371 
-1384 ILFGRVPSVGH
+1384 
-1395 FKVFGCKCFVLN
+1395 
-1407 ESENRGKFGPKSD
+1407 
-1420 ELIFVGYS
+1420 
-1428 ESSIA
+1428 
-1433 YRVLNKQKRVVSE
+1433 
-1446 SINVRFDPIT
+1446 
-1456 ELSSD
+1456 
-1461 CVDPA
+1461 
-1466 LLRPDE
+1466 
-1472 MIMILNLYLVNRFQ
+1472 
-1486 DQDQE
+1486 
-1491 TNESVLQSTDLVTY
+1491 
-1505 LGPTSGIRADTSSH
+1505 
-1519 FLLKK
+1519 
-1524 NLVILSL
+1524 
-1531 LILWLFKLRIT
+1531 
-1542 TLIPAL
+1542 
-1548 LESLLGLT
+1548 
-1556 KTTSLF
+1556 
-1562 GKPGWNFSSLVLIP
+1562 
-1576 RFLTFWN
+1576 WN

-1621 WDTLCVQYEG
+1621 WDTLCVQHEG

-1737 SKESKSTS
+1737 SKDTKSNS

-1751 SVPPVAATSSSV
+1751 SVPTVATSSSV

-1784 LALLTKSFKKF
+1784 LALLTRSFKKF

-1805 HLSITDKPKSDPV
+1805 HLTITDKPKSDPV

-1851 SSSKNPKYQR
+1851 SSSKIPKYQR

-1897 DTQVPLMAII
+1897 DTQVALMAII
-1907 EEPML
+1907 EEPTL

-1927 QDPKASSSTT
+1927 QDPEASSSTT
-1937 PEASTSATGSS
+1937 PEASTSATDSS
-1948 SQVPIPLIPLESLT
+1948 SQ
-1962 QLDLVTLDLYKALNG
+1962 
-1977 KTSAEKMNIDLR
+1977 
-1989 GQLKECQEKLKQL
+1989 
-2002 TIVEENYKDQV
+2002 
-2013 SVNKTLCIERELA
+2013 
-2026 LAAKEKALAQLNAE
+2026 
-2040 KVTIKGWSDASEKVD
+2040 
-2055 EILASGRPDK
+2055 
-2065 SKRGLGFF
+2065 
-2073 RGYKK
+2073 
-2078 EETKSDSSML
+2078 
-2088 KFGKFVSSIPLPN
+2088 
-2101 TSENTPSS
+2101 
-2109 SSSNTHPEGAPK
+2109 
-2121 SKKKTVKDKSKTETP
+2121 
-2136 SKTKSPKPKNKVLG
+2136 
-2150 GGPSVSGTKSLSQ
+2150 
-2163 SSAPRLK
+2163 
-2170 IDLKQT
+2170 
-2176 TKEKTPIP
+2176 
-2184 PMSNAKGILGAGPAH
+2184 
-2199 LKFKNFLDH
+2199 
-2208 TKRFQY
+2208 
-2214 RKCYHCGL
+2214 
-2222 NDHIASK
+2222 
-2229 CSVATKAE
+2229 
-2237 KSAKVK
+2237 
-2243 KIPKTEKSVKGKKV
+2243 
-2257 VKTVSSVKTPASC
+2257 
-2270 TDTSV
+2270 
-2275 KADTDSTSP
+2275 
-2284 TDNSGSIDKGIWYLD
+2284 DKGIWYLD

-2313 TNYREERGPAV
+2313 SNYREERGPAV

-2379 CKVKNRK
+2379 CKVKNRR
-2386 KEVILNGVRHADIYI
+2386 KEVILTGVRHADIYI

-2418 SDMNWLWHKR
+2418 TDMNWLWHRR

-2443 NLVIGLPDY
+2443 NLVIGLPDF
-2452 RYTKESLCAACEKGK
+2452 RYTKESLCSACEKGK
-2467 QTRASFKSKQIS
+2467 QTRGSFKSKQIS

-2537 RKMEK
+2537 RKMER

-2603 LSEANLTT
+2603 LSEANLAT
-2611 QLWAEAVNTACY
+2611 QFWAEAVNTACY

-2637 VYELFRNRKPS
+2637 AYELFRNRKPS
-2648 IKHLHIFGCVCYI
+2648 IEHLHIFGCVCYI
-2661 LNNKDSLGKFDSKSD
+2661 LNNKDNLGKFDSKSD

-2696 RQAIE
+2696 RQTIE

-2746 LPDGFEENPIPP
+2746 LPDGFEKNPIPP
-2758 SEITTPPLINATPIT
+2758 TDITTPPLINATPIS

-2791 STVSEP
+2791 TTVSEP

-3071 KFELLMKSEYKMSMM
+3071 KFELLMKFEYKMSMM

>member
-1 MNPINKREDLAMGSD
+1 MALQAKDNYFDTGSAGKPPRFNKDNFSLWKTRMELFLSGSD
-16 SKAPVLFKDEYE
+16 PQIPYFLE
-28 LWVARFRLFIKRK
+28 
-41 DKSNLILKS
+41 
-50 IDYGAKP
+50 
-57 LPMHTVNGT
+57 NG
-66 RVVKEVEEMDE
+66 
-77 AEKTQYLIDLEAQN
+77 
-91 CLIQA
+91 
-96 IPNDIYRKLDS
+96 P
-107 YDDSAKS
+107 
-114 IWDQLE
+114 
-120 KIMLGSKVGNQL
+120 
-132 RITTLMDKYEN
+132 
-143 FKMKDGESLEDAYD
+143 
-157 RFVILMNDMKK
+157 
-168 NRIPRSEMDFSVKFI
+168 
-183 NNLSLEWK
+183 
-191 PFTRFVK
+191 
-198 QHKALNELKVYEVY
+198 H
-212 ENLKLFEEEVEEA
+212 
-225 VLEKQKKEKA
+225 
-235 EQESLALLTERK
+235 
-247 KGKRVI
+247 
-253 KKGKANVFEV
+253 
-263 DDEEDEEESEDEERD
+263 
-278 LMFQSLLTLTE
+278 
-289 AYKKKYYNRSG
+289 
-300 SNNRK
+300 
-305 GAFRGRSL
+305 
-313 IRSGNQNQ
+313 
-321 GQMYAPRTQGTYID
+321 
-335 IYATK
+335 
-340 GVEEEK
+340 
-346 EAVEVADEK
+346 
-355 KKNENITCFK
+355 
-365 CGKKGH
+365 
-371 VARVCP
+371 
-377 AKMSKVEIL
+377 
-386 RKKLELAEKQEQG
+386 
-399 LVLMAD
+399 
-405 DEEWLD
+405 
-411 VSDTEDQAQMCFMG
+411 
-425 LLEEESDEEEA
+425 
-436 EVSDPLMVNDS
+436 
-447 KFIEYKNKLLEMTNP
+447 
-462 IHMKNQEMEVVISKQ
+462 
-477 NQEITDLTQ
+477 
-486 QRDSLFSTVEKLN
+486 
-499 ESVTELE
+499 
-506 DLKQQNKILKSEID
+506 
-520 FLTLSLNSE
+520 
-529 KDNVTSLNKTISEL
+529 
-543 NFKLY
+543 
-548 KIGQSEHT
+548 
-556 FFLNKPYADR
+556 
-566 DLFSKEGLG
+566 
-575 FKNPQYLKK
+575 
-584 ALEEK
+584 
-589 PAFYNLTDLRM
+589 
-600 SARFP
+600 
-605 ILKGFEMNEEFSE
+605 
-618 MQEMKKHDPLYH
+618 
-630 GDKYHRVKFVYSSEN
+630 
-645 LRIKSPNTMNTSE
+645 
-658 MFLQSESQ
+658 
-666 CEYDGILKPYVP
+666 VP
-678 TLELEDKISKLERK
+678 T
-692 IKELSEQ
+692 Q
-699 NDILLS
+699 
-705 KNKNFLTWNSSET
+705 T
-718 DSKDLVSEILD
+718 VHP
-729 DLVSSVSNSIFDIPD
+729 IP
-744 SQSDSASKDSSI
+744 A
-756 TQKSFSKLYSDGL
+756 
-769 DDVQE
+769 
-774 ELFRVVTSDGYVEYK
+774 
-789 EASAI
+789 
-794 SSTDVVKPYQL
+794 
-805 ESDDDTQ
+805 
-812 PVISETSKPQNTTTS
+812 
-827 QFTNGSSSPISL
+827 
-839 ISSDNSDSNEIA
+839 
-851 CLNKKHESYKKQAEN
+851 
-866 TINQLRVE
+866 
-874 LARQKC
+874 
-880 DSKFWLSKCT
+880 
-890 SLTKSHDRLVDRLS
+890 
-904 VYEEGLH
+904 
-911 YAGKSQTIEAPAVT
+911 AGGQPAV
-925 ESYLKSIRFTQ
+925 
-936 GVKSMLRNF
+936 
-945 QKQLDLKKNIITQSQ
+945 
-960 TSHTK
+960 
-965 PKPFDICANVSAE
+965 PE
-978 RVVHASKKR
+978 R
-987 QKKKPRIQSR
+987 
-997 KDSSSMQF
+997 
-1005 SSNVVTPINRRS
+1005 
-1017 HFLFNK
+1017 
-1023 SHVPFHTTMINKKAT
+1023 
-1038 MISSTSSNSQHMDET
+1038 
-1053 HTKFI
+1053 
-1058 NSSELHSS
+1058 
-1066 VSTFVPFRKSIASHK
+1066 
-1081 WYLDSG
+1081 
-1087 CSKHMTGRKEILS
+1087 
-1100 NYTEEYGGSVK
+1100 
-1111 FGNNELAP
+1111 
-1119 VVGHG
+1119 
-1124 DIVCKDITIQ
+1124 
-1134 NVAHVVGL
+1134 
-1142 NHNLFSIGKF
+1142 
-1152 CDKDLEVYFKKR
+1152 
-1164 RCVVR
+1164 
-1169 TEAGR
+1169 
-1174 ELLVGSRRTNLYT
+1174 
-1187 IRLQHKLQ
+1187 
-1195 SMSPCF
+1195 
-1201 LTRSSLRQAVL
+1201 
-1212 WHKRLSHLNFRYIDK
+1212 
-1227 IVKHQLVSGIPMI
+1227 QLV
-1240 KFEQEEMCPGCE
+1240 
-1252 KGKMKRVSHPPK
+1252 
-1264 PEQGS
+1264 
-1269 KSPLSLLHMDLCG
+1269 
-1282 PMKFQSLAG
+1282 
-1291 RKYILVIVDDFSRYT
+1291 
-1306 WTKFLKSKDET
+1306 
-1317 SSLII
+1317 
-1322 NFIKAVQNGVVE
+1322 
-1334 RRNRTL
+1334 
-1340 VEAAR
+1340 
-1345 SMLAESQLPQYLWA
+1345 
-1359 EAVNTACYTQNR
+1359 
-1371 SIIHRRFGKTPYH
+1371 KT
-1384 ILFGRVPSVGH
+1384 V
-1395 FKVFGCKCFVLN
+1395 
-1407 ESENRGKFGPKSD
+1407 
-1420 ELIFVGYS
+1420 
-1428 ESSIA
+1428 
-1433 YRVLNKQKRVVSE
+1433 
-1446 SINVRFDPIT
+1446 
-1456 ELSSD
+1456 
-1461 CVDPA
+1461 
-1466 LLRPDE
+1466 
-1472 MIMILNLYLVNRFQ
+1472 
-1486 DQDQE
+1486 
-1491 TNESVLQSTDLVTY
+1491 TD
-1505 LGPTSGIRADTSSH
+1505 
-1519 FLLKK
+1519 
-1524 NLVILSL
+1524 
-1531 LILWLFKLRIT
+1531 
-1542 TLIPAL
+1542 
-1548 LESLLGLT
+1548 
-1556 KTTSLF
+1556 
-1562 GKPGWNFSSLVLIP
+1562 
-1576 RFLTFWN
+1576 WN

-1725 QQKKLKKNLIRD
+1725 LLGIMCRVDKPSDYTSNVTRHLRVTPMASTVTSTNNLSLRSILEKDKLTGSNFLDWERNLMIVLRHERKWYVLEEPLGEAPPANAPAAARNAHKKHSDDLLDVACLMLATMSPDLQAGLINTNAYDMIRQLRDMFQTQARTERYDATKAFNECKMVKGTSVSDHVMKMKRHLDHLERLGHPVPLQLATDTILNSLSEDYRPFVVNYNMNNMEKTIAELHSMLKTAELNMGNKNKTKDVLMMKDGGVKKKNGHASTSKGKGPVQAIQSAPKKGKGKGKGKKVKPNKARTENRCFICNEIGHWRQNCPKRHEAGMKLVSSFHSKSVRDDLSMWEHDKFDPRIPTKTQQEQQKKLKKNLIRD

-1751 SVPPVAATSSSV
+1751 SVPPVATASSSV

-1784 LALLTKSFKKF
+1784 LALLTRSFKKF

-1805 HLSITDKPKSDPV
+1805 HLSITDKPKSDSV

-1897 DTQVPLMAII
+1897 DTQVALMAII
-1907 EEPML
+1907 EEPIL

-1927 QDPKASSSTT
+1927 QDPEASSSTT
-1937 PEASTSATGSS
+1937 PEASTSATDSS

-1989 GQLKECQEKLKQL
+1989 GQLKECQEKIKQL
-2002 TIVEENYKDQV
+2002 TILEENYKDQV
-2013 SVNKTLCIERELA
+2013 TVNKTLCIERELA

-2055 EILASGRPDK
+2055 EILASGRSDK

-2101 TSENTPSS
+2101 ASENTPS

-2121 SKKKTVKDKSKTETP
+2121 SKKNTVKDKSKTETP
-2136 SKTKSPKPKNKVLG
+2136 SKTKGPKPKNKVLG
-2150 GGPSVSGTKSLSQ
+2150 GGPSVSGTKSFSQ
-2163 SSAPRLK
+2163 SPAPKLK
-2170 IDLKQT
+2170 IDLKQKT
-2176 TKEKTPIP
+2176 QEKKPIP

-2229 CSVATKAE
+2229 CPDATKAE

-2257 VKTVSSVKTPASC
+2257 VKTVPSFYGYQRKL
-2270 TDTSV
+2270 
-2275 KADTDSTSP
+2275 KLY
-2284 TDNSGSIDKGIWYLD
+2284 IFQDKGIWYLD

-2324 TFGGNGKGQTR
+2324 TFGGNGRGQTR

-2358 NLLSISQLC
+2358 NLLSISQLY

-2379 CKVKNRK
+2379 CKVKNRR
-2386 KEVILNGVRHADIYI
+2386 KEVILTGVRHADIYI

-2418 SDMNWLWHKR
+2418 TDMNWLWHKR

-2443 NLVIGLPDY
+2443 NLVIGLPDF
-2452 RYTKESLCAACEKGK
+2452 RYTKESLCSACEKGK

-2537 RKMEK
+2537 RKMER

-2603 LSEANLTT
+2603 LSEANLAT
-2611 QLWAEAVNTACY
+2611 QFWAEAVNTACY

-2637 VYELFRNRKPS
+2637 AYELFRNRKPS
-2648 IKHLHIFGCVCYI
+2648 IEHLHIFGCVCYI
-2661 LNNKDSLGKFDSKSD
+2661 LNNKDNLGKFDSKSD

-2696 RQAIE
+2696 RQTIE

-2758 SEITTPPLINATPIT
+2758 TDITTPPLINATPIS

-2791 STVSEP
+2791 TTVSEP

-2895 PRPRKRTI
+2895 PRPRKHTI

>member
-1 MNPINKREDLAMGSD
+1 MALQAKDNYFDTGSAGKPPRFNKDNFSLWKTRMELFLSGSD
-16 SKAPVLFKDEYE
+16 PQIPYFLE
-28 LWVARFRLFIKRK
+28 
-41 DKSNLILKS
+41 
-50 IDYGAKP
+50 
-57 LPMHTVNGT
+57 NG
-66 RVVKEVEEMDE
+66 
-77 AEKTQYLIDLEAQN
+77 
-91 CLIQA
+91 
-96 IPNDIYRKLDS
+96 P
-107 YDDSAKS
+107 
-114 IWDQLE
+114 
-120 KIMLGSKVGNQL
+120 
-132 RITTLMDKYEN
+132 
-143 FKMKDGESLEDAYD
+143 
-157 RFVILMNDMKK
+157 
-168 NRIPRSEMDFSVKFI
+168 
-183 NNLSLEWK
+183 
-191 PFTRFVK
+191 
-198 QHKALNELKVYEVY
+198 H
-212 ENLKLFEEEVEEA
+212 
-225 VLEKQKKEKA
+225 
-235 EQESLALLTERK
+235 
-247 KGKRVI
+247 
-253 KKGKANVFEV
+253 
-263 DDEEDEEESEDEERD
+263 
-278 LMFQSLLTLTE
+278 
-289 AYKKKYYNRSG
+289 
-300 SNNRK
+300 
-305 GAFRGRSL
+305 
-313 IRSGNQNQ
+313 
-321 GQMYAPRTQGTYID
+321 
-335 IYATK
+335 
-340 GVEEEK
+340 
-346 EAVEVADEK
+346 
-355 KKNENITCFK
+355 
-365 CGKKGH
+365 
-371 VARVCP
+371 
-377 AKMSKVEIL
+377 
-386 RKKLELAEKQEQG
+386 
-399 LVLMAD
+399 
-405 DEEWLD
+405 
-411 VSDTEDQAQMCFMG
+411 
-425 LLEEESDEEEA
+425 
-436 EVSDPLMVNDS
+436 
-447 KFIEYKNKLLEMTNP
+447 
-462 IHMKNQEMEVVISKQ
+462 
-477 NQEITDLTQ
+477 
-486 QRDSLFSTVEKLN
+486 
-499 ESVTELE
+499 
-506 DLKQQNKILKSEID
+506 
-520 FLTLSLNSE
+520 
-529 KDNVTSLNKTISEL
+529 
-543 NFKLY
+543 
-548 KIGQSEHT
+548 
-556 FFLNKPYADR
+556 
-566 DLFSKEGLG
+566 
-575 FKNPQYLKK
+575 
-584 ALEEK
+584 
-589 PAFYNLTDLRM
+589 
-600 SARFP
+600 
-605 ILKGFEMNEEFSE
+605 
-618 MQEMKKHDPLYH
+618 
-630 GDKYHRVKFVYSSEN
+630 
-645 LRIKSPNTMNTSE
+645 
-658 MFLQSESQ
+658 
-666 CEYDGILKPYVP
+666 VP
-678 TLELEDKISKLERK
+678 TQTVHPIPAAAGQPAVPERQ
-692 IKELSEQ
+692 L
-699 NDILLS
+699 
-705 KNKNFLTWNSSET
+705 
-718 DSKDLVSEILD
+718 
-729 DLVSSVSNSIFDIPD
+729 
-744 SQSDSASKDSSI
+744 
-756 TQKSFSKLYSDGL
+756 
-769 DDVQE
+769 
-774 ELFRVVTSDGYVEYK
+774 
-789 EASAI
+789 
-794 SSTDVVKPYQL
+794 VKP
-805 ESDDDTQ
+805 
-812 PVISETSKPQNTTTS
+812 
-827 QFTNGSSSPISL
+827 
-839 ISSDNSDSNEIA
+839 
-851 CLNKKHESYKKQAEN
+851 
-866 TINQLRVE
+866 
-874 LARQKC
+874 
-880 DSKFWLSKCT
+880 
-890 SLTKSHDRLVDRLS
+890 
-904 VYEEGLH
+904 
-911 YAGKSQTIEAPAVT
+911 VT
-925 ESYLKSIRFTQ
+925 
-936 GVKSMLRNF
+936 
-945 QKQLDLKKNIITQSQ
+945 D
-960 TSHTK
+960 
-965 PKPFDICANVSAE
+965 
-978 RVVHASKKR
+978 
-987 QKKKPRIQSR
+987 
-997 KDSSSMQF
+997 
-1005 SSNVVTPINRRS
+1005 
-1017 HFLFNK
+1017 
-1023 SHVPFHTTMINKKAT
+1023 
-1038 MISSTSSNSQHMDET
+1038 
-1053 HTKFI
+1053 
-1058 NSSELHSS
+1058 
-1066 VSTFVPFRKSIASHK
+1066 
-1081 WYLDSG
+1081 
-1087 CSKHMTGRKEILS
+1087 
-1100 NYTEEYGGSVK
+1100 
-1111 FGNNELAP
+1111 
-1119 VVGHG
+1119 
-1124 DIVCKDITIQ
+1124 
-1134 NVAHVVGL
+1134 
-1142 NHNLFSIGKF
+1142 
-1152 CDKDLEVYFKKR
+1152 
-1164 RCVVR
+1164 
-1169 TEAGR
+1169 
-1174 ELLVGSRRTNLYT
+1174 
-1187 IRLQHKLQ
+1187 
-1195 SMSPCF
+1195 
-1201 LTRSSLRQAVL
+1201 
-1212 WHKRLSHLNFRYIDK
+1212 
-1227 IVKHQLVSGIPMI
+1227 
-1240 KFEQEEMCPGCE
+1240 
-1252 KGKMKRVSHPPK
+1252 
-1264 PEQGS
+1264 
-1269 KSPLSLLHMDLCG
+1269 
-1282 PMKFQSLAG
+1282 
-1291 RKYILVIVDDFSRYT
+1291 
-1306 WTKFLKSKDET
+1306 
-1317 SSLII
+1317 
-1322 NFIKAVQNGVVE
+1322 
-1334 RRNRTL
+1334 
-1340 VEAAR
+1340 
-1345 SMLAESQLPQYLWA
+1345 
-1359 EAVNTACYTQNR
+1359 
-1371 SIIHRRFGKTPYH
+1371 
-1384 ILFGRVPSVGH
+1384 
-1395 FKVFGCKCFVLN
+1395 
-1407 ESENRGKFGPKSD
+1407 
-1420 ELIFVGYS
+1420 
-1428 ESSIA
+1428 
-1433 YRVLNKQKRVVSE
+1433 
-1446 SINVRFDPIT
+1446 
-1456 ELSSD
+1456 
-1461 CVDPA
+1461 
-1466 LLRPDE
+1466 
-1472 MIMILNLYLVNRFQ
+1472 
-1486 DQDQE
+1486 
-1491 TNESVLQSTDLVTY
+1491 
-1505 LGPTSGIRADTSSH
+1505 
-1519 FLLKK
+1519 
-1524 NLVILSL
+1524 
-1531 LILWLFKLRIT
+1531 
-1542 TLIPAL
+1542 
-1548 LESLLGLT
+1548 
-1556 KTTSLF
+1556 
-1562 GKPGWNFSSLVLIP
+1562 
-1576 RFLTFWN
+1576 WN

-1711 LTLSELYGILLNRE
+1711 LTLSELYGILRNRE

-1737 SKESKSTS
+1737 SKDTKSNS

-1751 SVPPVAATSSSV
+1751 SVPTVATPSSV
-1763 TITELESS
+1763 TITDLESS

-1784 LALLTKSFKKF
+1784 LALLTRSFKKF

-1805 HLSITDKPKSDPV
+1805 HLTITDKPKSDPI

-1868 MKTQRKGKGL
+1868 MKIQRKGKGL

-1897 DTQVPLMAII
+1897 DTQVALMAII
-1907 EEPML
+1907 EEPTL

-1927 QDPKASSSTT
+1927 QAPEASSSTT
-1937 PEASTSATGSS
+1937 PEASTSATDSS
-1948 SQVPIPLIPLESLT
+1948 SQVPIPLVPLESLT

-1977 KTSAEKMNIDLR
+1977 KTFAEKMNIDLR
-1989 GQLKECQEKLKQL
+1989 GQLKECQEKIKQL
-2002 TIVEENYKDQV
+2002 TILEENYKDQV
-2013 SVNKTLCIERELA
+2013 TVNKTLCIEREMA
-2026 LAAKEKALAQLNAE
+2026 LAAKERALAELNAE

-2055 EILASGRPDK
+2055 EILASGRNVK
-2065 SKRGLGFF
+2065 NKKGLGYTH
-2073 RGYKK
+2073 GG
-2078 EETKSDSSML
+2078 TKSDSSML
-2088 KFGKFVSSIPLPN
+2088 KFGKFVSSIPDPN
-2101 TSENTPSS
+2101 APENIP
-2109 SSSNTHPEGAPK
+2109 SSSNTHSEGAPK
-2121 SKKKTVKDKSKTETP
+2121 SKKNTVKEKSNTVTP

-2150 GGPSVSGTKSLSQ
+2150 GGPSVSGSKSFSQ
-2163 SSAPRLK
+2163 NPAPRLK
-2170 IDLKQT
+2170 IDLKQKT
-2176 TKEKTPIP
+2176 QEKKPIP

-2229 CSVATKAE
+2229 CPDATKAE

-2243 KIPKTEKSVKGKKV
+2243 KNPKTDNSVKGKKV
-2257 VKTVSSVKTPASC
+2257 VKTVSSVKTPASR
-2270 TDTSV
+2270 TDKSV
-2275 KADTDSTSP
+2275 KAATDSTSP
-2284 TDNSGSIDKGIWYLD
+2284 TDTSGSIDKGIWYLD

-2304 HMTGSKSVL
+2304 HMTGSKFVL
-2313 TNYREERGPAV
+2313 SNYREERGPAV

-2379 CKVKNRK
+2379 CKVKNRR
-2386 KEVILNGVRHADIYI
+2386 KEVILTGVRHADIYI

-2418 SDMNWLWHKR
+2418 SDTNWLWHKR

-2443 NLVIGLPDY
+2443 NLVIGLPDF
-2452 RYTKESLCAACEKGK
+2452 RYTKVSLCSACEKGK

-2489 MDLFGPVNVQSIG
+2489 MDLFGPVNVQSIA

-2513 YSRYTWVFFLRAKS
+2513 YSRYTWVFFLRSKS

-2537 RKMEK
+2537 RKMER

-2565 SFFEQKGIS
+2565 TFFDQKGIS

-2603 LSEANLTT
+2603 LSEANLAT
-2611 QLWAEAVNTACY
+2611 QFWAEAVNTACY

-2637 VYELFRNRKPS
+2637 PYELFRNRKPS
-2648 IKHLHIFGCVCYI
+2648 IEHLHIFGCVCYI
-2661 LNNKDSLGKFDSKSD
+2661 LNNKDNLGKFDSKSD

-2712 PTFPHPND
+2712 PTFPHPHENS
-2720 NTEINQWADSFF
+2720 EINQWADSFF

-2738 IADPSPQD
+2738 IADPTPQN
-2746 LPDGFEENPIPP
+2746 LPDGFEEEPPIP
-2758 SEITTPPLINATPIT
+2758 STEISTPPLINATPIT
-2773 QITPPEPDQPT
+2773 QITPSEPDQPT

-2791 STVSEP
+2791 TTVSEP
-2797 SPTNLL
+2797 TPTNLL
-2803 PDPSSNEAST
+2803 PDPSANEAST

-2836 NPSSGVKTR
+2836 NPSSGIKTR
-2845 RQAGNVCLYVNFISE
+2845 HQSGNVCLYVNFISE
-2860 NEPKEIDDA
+2860 NEPKEIDDV

-3012 KQAPRAWYDTLST
+3012 KQAPRAWFPTHCSSSYPSNEYPQPQKASPVQPRDLDFAINFWHTTRSSTHTMAYNPRKKTTNPDPETKTIFRDYDTKQAQGMKSKSKKDDYDTLST
-3025 FLLSKGF
+3025 FLLSKAF

-3131 APPLSL
+3131 APPLTL

-3197 KGTPNMGLWYSKDSG
+3197 KGTPNLGLWYSKDSG

-3222 FAGCKIDRKSTTG
+3222 FAGCKFDRKSTTG

-3350 LDVTRFNM
+3350 LELTRFNM
-3358 LLSELGMLNPEE
+3358 LISELGMLNPDD

>member
-1 MNPINKREDLAMGSD
+1 MALQAKDNYFDTGSAGKPPRFNKDNFSLWKTRMELFLSGSD
-16 SKAPVLFKDEYE
+16 PQIPYFLE
-28 LWVARFRLFIKRK
+28 
-41 DKSNLILKS
+41 
-50 IDYGAKP
+50 
-57 LPMHTVNGT
+57 NG
-66 RVVKEVEEMDE
+66 
-77 AEKTQYLIDLEAQN
+77 
-91 CLIQA
+91 
-96 IPNDIYRKLDS
+96 P
-107 YDDSAKS
+107 
-114 IWDQLE
+114 
-120 KIMLGSKVGNQL
+120 
-132 RITTLMDKYEN
+132 
-143 FKMKDGESLEDAYD
+143 
-157 RFVILMNDMKK
+157 
-168 NRIPRSEMDFSVKFI
+168 
-183 NNLSLEWK
+183 
-191 PFTRFVK
+191 
-198 QHKALNELKVYEVY
+198 H
-212 ENLKLFEEEVEEA
+212 
-225 VLEKQKKEKA
+225 
-235 EQESLALLTERK
+235 
-247 KGKRVI
+247 
-253 KKGKANVFEV
+253 
-263 DDEEDEEESEDEERD
+263 
-278 LMFQSLLTLTE
+278 
-289 AYKKKYYNRSG
+289 
-300 SNNRK
+300 
-305 GAFRGRSL
+305 
-313 IRSGNQNQ
+313 
-321 GQMYAPRTQGTYID
+321 
-335 IYATK
+335 
-340 GVEEEK
+340 
-346 EAVEVADEK
+346 
-355 KKNENITCFK
+355 
-365 CGKKGH
+365 
-371 VARVCP
+371 
-377 AKMSKVEIL
+377 
-386 RKKLELAEKQEQG
+386 
-399 LVLMAD
+399 
-405 DEEWLD
+405 
-411 VSDTEDQAQMCFMG
+411 
-425 LLEEESDEEEA
+425 
-436 EVSDPLMVNDS
+436 
-447 KFIEYKNKLLEMTNP
+447 
-462 IHMKNQEMEVVISKQ
+462 
-477 NQEITDLTQ
+477 
-486 QRDSLFSTVEKLN
+486 
-499 ESVTELE
+499 
-506 DLKQQNKILKSEID
+506 
-520 FLTLSLNSE
+520 
-529 KDNVTSLNKTISEL
+529 
-543 NFKLY
+543 
-548 KIGQSEHT
+548 
-556 FFLNKPYADR
+556 
-566 DLFSKEGLG
+566 
-575 FKNPQYLKK
+575 
-584 ALEEK
+584 
-589 PAFYNLTDLRM
+589 
-600 SARFP
+600 
-605 ILKGFEMNEEFSE
+605 
-618 MQEMKKHDPLYH
+618 
-630 GDKYHRVKFVYSSEN
+630 
-645 LRIKSPNTMNTSE
+645 
-658 MFLQSESQ
+658 
-666 CEYDGILKPYVP
+666 VP
-678 TLELEDKISKLERK
+678 TQTVHPIAAAAGQPAVPERQ
-692 IKELSEQ
+692 L
-699 NDILLS
+699 
-705 KNKNFLTWNSSET
+705 
-718 DSKDLVSEILD
+718 
-729 DLVSSVSNSIFDIPD
+729 
-744 SQSDSASKDSSI
+744 
-756 TQKSFSKLYSDGL
+756 
-769 DDVQE
+769 
-774 ELFRVVTSDGYVEYK
+774 
-789 EASAI
+789 
-794 SSTDVVKPYQL
+794 VKP
-805 ESDDDTQ
+805 
-812 PVISETSKPQNTTTS
+812 
-827 QFTNGSSSPISL
+827 
-839 ISSDNSDSNEIA
+839 
-851 CLNKKHESYKKQAEN
+851 
-866 TINQLRVE
+866 
-874 LARQKC
+874 
-880 DSKFWLSKCT
+880 
-890 SLTKSHDRLVDRLS
+890 
-904 VYEEGLH
+904 
-911 YAGKSQTIEAPAVT
+911 VT
-925 ESYLKSIRFTQ
+925 
-936 GVKSMLRNF
+936 
-945 QKQLDLKKNIITQSQ
+945 D
-960 TSHTK
+960 
-965 PKPFDICANVSAE
+965 
-978 RVVHASKKR
+978 
-987 QKKKPRIQSR
+987 
-997 KDSSSMQF
+997 
-1005 SSNVVTPINRRS
+1005 
-1017 HFLFNK
+1017 
-1023 SHVPFHTTMINKKAT
+1023 
-1038 MISSTSSNSQHMDET
+1038 
-1053 HTKFI
+1053 
-1058 NSSELHSS
+1058 
-1066 VSTFVPFRKSIASHK
+1066 
-1081 WYLDSG
+1081 
-1087 CSKHMTGRKEILS
+1087 
-1100 NYTEEYGGSVK
+1100 
-1111 FGNNELAP
+1111 
-1119 VVGHG
+1119 
-1124 DIVCKDITIQ
+1124 
-1134 NVAHVVGL
+1134 
-1142 NHNLFSIGKF
+1142 
-1152 CDKDLEVYFKKR
+1152 
-1164 RCVVR
+1164 
-1169 TEAGR
+1169 
-1174 ELLVGSRRTNLYT
+1174 
-1187 IRLQHKLQ
+1187 
-1195 SMSPCF
+1195 
-1201 LTRSSLRQAVL
+1201 
-1212 WHKRLSHLNFRYIDK
+1212 
-1227 IVKHQLVSGIPMI
+1227 
-1240 KFEQEEMCPGCE
+1240 
-1252 KGKMKRVSHPPK
+1252 
-1264 PEQGS
+1264 
-1269 KSPLSLLHMDLCG
+1269 
-1282 PMKFQSLAG
+1282 
-1291 RKYILVIVDDFSRYT
+1291 
-1306 WTKFLKSKDET
+1306 
-1317 SSLII
+1317 
-1322 NFIKAVQNGVVE
+1322 
-1334 RRNRTL
+1334 
-1340 VEAAR
+1340 
-1345 SMLAESQLPQYLWA
+1345 
-1359 EAVNTACYTQNR
+1359 
-1371 SIIHRRFGKTPYH
+1371 
-1384 ILFGRVPSVGH
+1384 
-1395 FKVFGCKCFVLN
+1395 
-1407 ESENRGKFGPKSD
+1407 
-1420 ELIFVGYS
+1420 
-1428 ESSIA
+1428 
-1433 YRVLNKQKRVVSE
+1433 
-1446 SINVRFDPIT
+1446 
-1456 ELSSD
+1456 
-1461 CVDPA
+1461 
-1466 LLRPDE
+1466 
-1472 MIMILNLYLVNRFQ
+1472 
-1486 DQDQE
+1486 
-1491 TNESVLQSTDLVTY
+1491 
-1505 LGPTSGIRADTSSH
+1505 
-1519 FLLKK
+1519 
-1524 NLVILSL
+1524 
-1531 LILWLFKLRIT
+1531 
-1542 TLIPAL
+1542 
-1548 LESLLGLT
+1548 
-1556 KTTSLF
+1556 
-1562 GKPGWNFSSLVLIP
+1562 
-1576 RFLTFWN
+1576 WN

-1751 SVPPVAATSSSV
+1751 SVPPVAASSSSSV

-1784 LALLTKSFKKF
+1784 LALLTRSFKKF

-1805 HLSITDKPKSDPV
+1805 HLSITDKPKSDST

-1897 DTQVPLMAII
+1897 DTQVALMAII
-1907 EEPML
+1907 EEPTL
-1912 ALMAKIEEVPEEIPP
+1912 ALMAKIEEISP
-1927 QDPKASSSTT
+1927 QDPEASSSTT
-1937 PEASTSATGSS
+1937 PEASTSATDSS
-1948 SQVPIPLIPLESLT
+1948 SQ
-1962 QLDLVTLDLYKALNG
+1962 
-1977 KTSAEKMNIDLR
+1977 
-1989 GQLKECQEKLKQL
+1989 
-2002 TIVEENYKDQV
+2002 
-2013 SVNKTLCIERELA
+2013 
-2026 LAAKEKALAQLNAE
+2026 
-2040 KVTIKGWSDASEKVD
+2040 
-2055 EILASGRPDK
+2055 
-2065 SKRGLGFF
+2065 
-2073 RGYKK
+2073 
-2078 EETKSDSSML
+2078 
-2088 KFGKFVSSIPLPN
+2088 
-2101 TSENTPSS
+2101 
-2109 SSSNTHPEGAPK
+2109 
-2121 SKKKTVKDKSKTETP
+2121 
-2136 SKTKSPKPKNKVLG
+2136 
-2150 GGPSVSGTKSLSQ
+2150 
-2163 SSAPRLK
+2163 
-2170 IDLKQT
+2170 
-2176 TKEKTPIP
+2176 
-2184 PMSNAKGILGAGPAH
+2184 
-2199 LKFKNFLDH
+2199 
-2208 TKRFQY
+2208 
-2214 RKCYHCGL
+2214 
-2222 NDHIASK
+2222 
-2229 CSVATKAE
+2229 
-2237 KSAKVK
+2237 
-2243 KIPKTEKSVKGKKV
+2243 
-2257 VKTVSSVKTPASC
+2257 
-2270 TDTSV
+2270 
-2275 KADTDSTSP
+2275 
-2284 TDNSGSIDKGIWYLD
+2284 DKGIWYLD

-2324 TFGGNGKGQTR
+2324 TFGGNGRGQTR

-2418 SDMNWLWHKR
+2418 TDMNWLWHKR

-2452 RYTKESLCAACEKGK
+2452 RYTKESLCSACEKGK

-2603 LSEANLTT
+2603 LSEANLAT
-2611 QLWAEAVNTACY
+2611 QFWAEAVNTACY

-2637 VYELFRNRKPS
+2637 AYELFRNRKPS

-2661 LNNKDSLGKFDSKSD
+2661 LNNKDLLGKFDSKSD

-2696 RQAIE
+2696 RQTIE

-2758 SEITTPPLINATPIT
+2758 SDITTPPLINATPLS

-2791 STVSEP
+2791 TTVSES

-3197 KGTPNMGLWYSKDSG
+3197 KGTPSMGLWYSKDSG

>member
-1 MNPINKREDLAMGSD
+1 MAL
-16 SKAPVLFKDEYE
+16 
-28 LWVARFRLFIKRK
+28 
-41 DKSNLILKS
+41 
-50 IDYGAKP
+50 
-57 LPMHTVNGT
+57 
-66 RVVKEVEEMDE
+66 
-77 AEKTQYLIDLEAQN
+77 
-91 CLIQA
+91 QA
-96 IPNDIYRKLDS
+96 
-107 YDDSAKS
+107 
-114 IWDQLE
+114 
-120 KIMLGSKVGNQL
+120 
-132 RITTLMDKYEN
+132 
-143 FKMKDGESLEDAYD
+143 
-157 RFVILMNDMKK
+157 
-168 NRIPRSEMDFSVKFI
+168 
-183 NNLSLEWK
+183 
-191 PFTRFVK
+191 
-198 QHKALNELKVYEVY
+198 
-212 ENLKLFEEEVEEA
+212 
-225 VLEKQKKEKA
+225 
-235 EQESLALLTERK
+235 
-247 KGKRVI
+247 
-253 KKGKANVFEV
+253 
-263 DDEEDEEESEDEERD
+263 
-278 LMFQSLLTLTE
+278 
-289 AYKKKYYNRSG
+289 
-300 SNNRK
+300 
-305 GAFRGRSL
+305 
-313 IRSGNQNQ
+313 
-321 GQMYAPRTQGTYID
+321 
-335 IYATK
+335 
-340 GVEEEK
+340 
-346 EAVEVADEK
+346 
-355 KKNENITCFK
+355 
-365 CGKKGH
+365 
-371 VARVCP
+371 
-377 AKMSKVEIL
+377 
-386 RKKLELAEKQEQG
+386 
-399 LVLMAD
+399 
-405 DEEWLD
+405 
-411 VSDTEDQAQMCFMG
+411 
-425 LLEEESDEEEA
+425 
-436 EVSDPLMVNDS
+436 
-447 KFIEYKNKLLEMTNP
+447 
-462 IHMKNQEMEVVISKQ
+462 
-477 NQEITDLTQ
+477 
-486 QRDSLFSTVEKLN
+486 
-499 ESVTELE
+499 
-506 DLKQQNKILKSEID
+506 
-520 FLTLSLNSE
+520 
-529 KDNVTSLNKTISEL
+529 KDNYFDTGSAGKPPRFNKDNFSLWKT
-543 NFKLY
+543 
-548 KIGQSEHT
+548 
-556 FFLNKPYADR
+556 
-566 DLFSKEGLG
+566 
-575 FKNPQYLKK
+575 
-584 ALEEK
+584 
-589 PAFYNLTDLRM
+589 RM
-600 SARFP
+600 
-605 ILKGFEMNEEFSE
+605 
-618 MQEMKKHDPLYH
+618 
-630 GDKYHRVKFVYSSEN
+630 
-645 LRIKSPNTMNTSE
+645 
-658 MFLQSESQ
+658 
-666 CEYDGILKPYVP
+666 
-678 TLELEDKISKLERK
+678 
-692 IKELSEQ
+692 
-699 NDILLS
+699 
-705 KNKNFLTWNSSET
+705 
-718 DSKDLVSEILD
+718 
-729 DLVSSVSNSIFDIPD
+729 
-744 SQSDSASKDSSI
+744 
-756 TQKSFSKLYSDGL
+756 
-769 DDVQE
+769 
-774 ELFRVVTSDGYVEYK
+774 ELFL
-789 EASAI
+789 SA
-794 SSTDVVKPYQL
+794 VPERQLVKP
-805 ESDDDTQ
+805 
-812 PVISETSKPQNTTTS
+812 
-827 QFTNGSSSPISL
+827 
-839 ISSDNSDSNEIA
+839 
-851 CLNKKHESYKKQAEN
+851 
-866 TINQLRVE
+866 
-874 LARQKC
+874 
-880 DSKFWLSKCT
+880 
-890 SLTKSHDRLVDRLS
+890 
-904 VYEEGLH
+904 
-911 YAGKSQTIEAPAVT
+911 VT
-925 ESYLKSIRFTQ
+925 
-936 GVKSMLRNF
+936 
-945 QKQLDLKKNIITQSQ
+945 D
-960 TSHTK
+960 
-965 PKPFDICANVSAE
+965 
-978 RVVHASKKR
+978 
-987 QKKKPRIQSR
+987 
-997 KDSSSMQF
+997 
-1005 SSNVVTPINRRS
+1005 
-1017 HFLFNK
+1017 
-1023 SHVPFHTTMINKKAT
+1023 
-1038 MISSTSSNSQHMDET
+1038 
-1053 HTKFI
+1053 
-1058 NSSELHSS
+1058 
-1066 VSTFVPFRKSIASHK
+1066 
-1081 WYLDSG
+1081 
-1087 CSKHMTGRKEILS
+1087 
-1100 NYTEEYGGSVK
+1100 
-1111 FGNNELAP
+1111 
-1119 VVGHG
+1119 
-1124 DIVCKDITIQ
+1124 
-1134 NVAHVVGL
+1134 
-1142 NHNLFSIGKF
+1142 
-1152 CDKDLEVYFKKR
+1152 
-1164 RCVVR
+1164 
-1169 TEAGR
+1169 
-1174 ELLVGSRRTNLYT
+1174 
-1187 IRLQHKLQ
+1187 
-1195 SMSPCF
+1195 
-1201 LTRSSLRQAVL
+1201 
-1212 WHKRLSHLNFRYIDK
+1212 
-1227 IVKHQLVSGIPMI
+1227 
-1240 KFEQEEMCPGCE
+1240 
-1252 KGKMKRVSHPPK
+1252 
-1264 PEQGS
+1264 
-1269 KSPLSLLHMDLCG
+1269 
-1282 PMKFQSLAG
+1282 
-1291 RKYILVIVDDFSRYT
+1291 
-1306 WTKFLKSKDET
+1306 
-1317 SSLII
+1317 
-1322 NFIKAVQNGVVE
+1322 
-1334 RRNRTL
+1334 
-1340 VEAAR
+1340 
-1345 SMLAESQLPQYLWA
+1345 
-1359 EAVNTACYTQNR
+1359 
-1371 SIIHRRFGKTPYH
+1371 
-1384 ILFGRVPSVGH
+1384 
-1395 FKVFGCKCFVLN
+1395 
-1407 ESENRGKFGPKSD
+1407 
-1420 ELIFVGYS
+1420 
-1428 ESSIA
+1428 
-1433 YRVLNKQKRVVSE
+1433 
-1446 SINVRFDPIT
+1446 
-1456 ELSSD
+1456 
-1461 CVDPA
+1461 
-1466 LLRPDE
+1466 
-1472 MIMILNLYLVNRFQ
+1472 
-1486 DQDQE
+1486 
-1491 TNESVLQSTDLVTY
+1491 
-1505 LGPTSGIRADTSSH
+1505 
-1519 FLLKK
+1519 
-1524 NLVILSL
+1524 
-1531 LILWLFKLRIT
+1531 
-1542 TLIPAL
+1542 
-1548 LESLLGLT
+1548 
-1556 KTTSLF
+1556 
-1562 GKPGWNFSSLVLIP
+1562 
-1576 RFLTFWN
+1576 WN

-1663 RFNCLLIDLKTI
+1663 KFNCLLIDLKTI

-1737 SKESKSTS
+1737 SKDTKSNS

-1751 SVPPVAATSSSV
+1751 SVPTVATSSSV

-1784 LALLTKSFKKF
+1784 LALLTRSFKKF

-1805 HLSITDKPKSDPV
+1805 HLTITDKPKSDPV

-1897 DTQVPLMAII
+1897 DTQVALMAII
-1907 EEPML
+1907 EEPTL

-1927 QDPKASSSTT
+1927 QDPEASSSTT
-1937 PEASTSATGSS
+1937 PEASTSATDSS

-1989 GQLKECQEKLKQL
+1989 GQLKECQEKIKQL
-2002 TIVEENYKDQV
+2002 TILEENYKDQV
-2013 SVNKTLCIERELA
+2013 TVNKTLCIERELA

-2055 EILASGRPDK
+2055 EILASGRSDK
-2065 SKRGLGFF
+2065 SKRGLGFTH
-2073 RGYKK
+2073 RYKY
-2078 EETKSDSSML
+2078 EEPKYESSML
-2088 KFGKFVSSIPLPN
+2088 KFGKFVSSIPIPN
-2101 TSENTPSS
+2101 ASENIP
-2109 SSSNTHPEGAPK
+2109 SSSNTHLEGAPK
-2121 SKKKTVKDKSKTETP
+2121 SKKCTVKEKSKTVTP

-2150 GGPSVSGTKSLSQ
+2150 GGPSVSGSKSFSQ
-2163 SSAPRLK
+2163 NPAPRLK
-2170 IDLKQT
+2170 IDLKQKT
-2176 TKEKTPIP
+2176 QEKKPIP

-2229 CSVATKAE
+2229 CPDATKAE

-2243 KIPKTEKSVKGKKV
+2243 KIPMTEKSVKGKKV
-2257 VKTVSSVKTPASC
+2257 VKTVPSVKTPASC

-2284 TDNSGSIDKGIWYLD
+2284 TDTSGSIDKGIWYLD

-2304 HMTGSKSVL
+2304 HM
-2313 TNYREERGPAV
+2313 ER
-2324 TFGGNGKGQTR
+2324 
-2335 GYGTLTNGVTTFKR
+2335 
-2349 VAYVEGLMH
+2349 
-2358 NLLSISQLC
+2358 
-2367 DKNHK
+2367 
-2372 VSFSKKK
+2372 
-2379 CKVKNRK
+2379 
-2386 KEVILNGVRHADIYI
+2386 
-2401 INMNTS
+2401 
-2407 TDNFCFVSRAS
+2407 
-2418 SDMNWLWHKR
+2418 
-2428 LSHLNFKTLNQLCIN
+2428 
-2443 NLVIGLPDY
+2443 
-2452 RYTKESLCAACEKGK
+2452 
-2467 QTRASFKSKQIS
+2467 
-2479 SISSPLQLLH
+2479 
-2489 MDLFGPVNVQSIG
+2489 
-2502 GKKYTLVIVDE
+2502 
-2513 YSRYTWVFFLRAKS
+2513 
-2527 DAPEEIILFV
+2527 
-2537 RKMEK
+2537 

-2565 SFFEQKGIS
+2565 TFFEQKGIT
-2574 QNFSSVRTPQQNGVA
+2574 QNFSYVRTPQQNGVA

-2603 LSEANLTT
+2603 LSEANLAT
-2611 QLWAEAVNTACY
+2611 QFWAEAVNTACY

-2637 VYELFRNRKPS
+2637 PYELFRNRKPS
-2648 IKHLHIFGCVCYI
+2648 IEHLHIFGCVCYI
-2661 LNNKDSLGKFDSKSD
+2661 LNNKDNLGKFDPKSD

-2720 NTEINQWADSFF
+2720 NSEINQWADSFF

-2746 LPDGFEENPIPP
+2746 LPDGFEEDPPIPP
-2758 SEITTPPLINATPIT
+2758 TETSSPPLINATPIT
-2773 QITPPEPDQPT
+2773 QITPSEPDQPT

-2791 STVSEP
+2791 TTVSEP
-2797 SPTNLL
+2797 TPTNLL
-2803 PDPSSNEAST
+2803 PDPSVNEAST

-2836 NPSSGVKTR
+2836 NPSSGIKTR
-2845 RQAGNVCLYVNFISE
+2845 RQSGNVCLYVNFISE
-2860 NEPKEIDDA
+2860 NKPKEIDDA

-3131 APPLSL
+3131 APPLTL
-3137 DKDSKGKP
+3137 DKDSKGKS

-3197 KGTPNMGLWYSKDSG
+3197 KGTPNLGLWYSKDSG

-3358 LLSELGMLNPEE
+3358 LISELGMMAATTSSLDAQLSSEATPLQTATESLPIVIPQHDVQFKQNNVVGLFDIPEGKEYLLPAKNFLLSSPLKTAFTIDPKPNKPMLQQLWSTVTVAKERNAKGVLREVIKFQIKENIISFGFGTLRNVLNFPKKKRFPPAPTSDEIIEFLDAIGYRWPVKDGVMLPKTAATVHKTGLNATFYYIWNTFGLCLSGKTGSTEQFPTVIQHMVFSAIKNREFDYARCIWEDMVKKVRNTKRVANVAFTRFFSAVLELHMGPNYPKIGNSNNYALGPKFLDQVSPKPDDVPLSTVLVVPEPVQADEEHSTSPTEGMYSLFSSKPCSSISLHAMSVANPILTSPAATTSSALLKRPQPSSATPPPPSKRAKSKAQKKKKQAAGKKYYITLPQLFNKPSPLSKTSSPADASISAPVQQEPEVVHLEHSENMGGNRSDTLLASGNTFKQNIVVSSFMKANESSSTHLATLSTAELRRQSAERQLQEARTALQQKEDEHQTRLQALELELAAAKAAASTAEAAAANAAAAAVAATPPPTAVTLTIPCLDNIHDKVSQVATSSNNLQASIDDLKASALPALSTTINNSTNSLTTFQSTVVQRLDAQEAGLRAL